1 MGKRGNGASWATTP
15 DREAPALELF
25 PERSAGLMLSTF
37 RARWEDHGPG
47 LLPLV
52 GDERFTGGGGTGF
65 ARASASAGSGD
76 PALSATVFDTD
87 GTDARVQGPIVIPAD
102 TAPLA
107 PDPFV
112 GV

>member
-15 DREAPALELF
+15 DRETPALELF

-47 LLPLV
+47 LIPMA
-52 GDERFTGGGGTGF
+52 GDERFVSGDEAGAARASISARPSDTPSPAKIFDVDGTGPQMQVPITGF
-65 ARASASAGSGD
+65 AN
-76 PALSATVFDTD
+76 
-87 GTDARVQGPIVIPAD
+87 
-102 TAPLA
+102 APLA

-112 GV
+112 GS